1 MCFVKKVL
9 LTYKQK
15 GLIMKKE
22 TIGDV
27 PGNVLGMM
35 ADLCLKIRQG
45 VIKPE
50 EFGLFLKRKDPF
62 SGEAEIMIWKTF
74 WKKYFSISTDLSQI
88 QILSYQEGFD
98 RVIIVPKGI
107 TEDRVFQVCSEK
119 FKIRKRT
126 NQELSEVID
135 HNDRMSTE
143 TYAIRVRDCQEADK
157 ENKNISAEQ
166 AKEKDINGITLLE
179 RLIYELKYWDET
191 EKHLDMANLTIC
203 SDSRCSDGY
212 VPGVYCGDDGVG
224 VDWCNPRRVYSNWRV
239 RTVVSC

>member
-1 MCFVKKVL
+1 MKNDNAQQGRMTLRQQREFHSIVLTALPVDMPWEVVNKWLKHPKKL
-9 LTYKQK
+9 AEALSIT
-15 GLIMKKE
+15 LM
-22 TIGDV
+22 
-27 PGNVLGMM
+27 
-35 ADLCLKIRQG
+35 
-45 VIKPE
+45 
-50 EFGLFLKRKDPF
+50 
-62 SGEAEIMIWKTF
+62 SGQCSLDWQIF
-74 WKKYFSISTDLSQI
+74 YQKYFSISINLSQVQSQI
-88 QILSYQEGFD
+88 QTPSYQEGFD

-203 SDSRCSDGY
+203 SDSRCSDGA
-212 VPGVYCGDDGVG
+212 VPGVCCRGDGVCVRWCTPRG
-224 VDWCNPRRVYSNWRV
+224 VGSDWRV

>member
-35 ADLCLKIRQG
+35 ADLCLKIRKG
-45 VIKPE
+45 AIKPE

-74 WKKYFSISTDLSQI
+74 WKKYFSISIDLSQV
-88 QILSYQEGFD
+88 QTPSYQEGFD

-107 TEDRVFQVCSEK
+107 TEDRVFQVCSKK
-119 FKIRKRT
+119 FKIWKWI
-126 NQELSEVID
+126 NKKLSEVID
-135 HNDRMSTE
+135 HNDRMPTE

-191 EKHLDMANLTIC
+191 EKHLDVANLTIC
-203 SDSRCSDGY
+203 SGSRFSDGFI
-212 VPGVYCGDDGVG
+212 PGVYCYGAGVN
-224 VDWCNPRRVYSNWRV
+224 VRWFFPQFVSSRWRV